1 MSAVPAWKQAILQR
15 RRQQE
20 EEQRK
25 KEAESEAYLA
35 SLPPWKRALVL
46 RRQKE
51 KKEKEET
58 ATTASSPPKRSDSF
72 TKWEEKQRNQARDR
86 KPSWIVTSSASTP
99 TPSGS
104 SSVRAVGNSTTSARP
119 ASISPAHRFSGPQIH
134 DRPTPRRESV
144 TVLPSVSDRVAV
156 KKTDYDS
163 SPPSKGGVVLRDKAE
178 ASNKHSASVRTKR
191 KSFEEDDP
199 KFKDVPAWKKAILM
213 RRRASQN
220 EHGQE
225 ENKGP
230 QMSDMSQTSTQFEAA
245 SEPLL
250 PDSEDVQLL
259 PEYLVPS
266 VRPTPAITKTINTD
280 KEVTP
285 LAPAPK
291 TVSSK
296 VAPMRPAPSRPAPSR
311 PAPSRPAPSHPVP
324 SRPVPSKPSPA
335 LKSSSELKPSPAT
348 SRKHSAPAMMPSSQP
363 PKSTK
368 APEVVNRRM
377 SEATQPNRLVQQEG
391 VTLHAPVFKEV
402 PQWANVSEEDP
413 KFTNLPQWKQAL
425 IKRRRADIAKRTGTN
440 TASVSPPRSPTEMA
454 HDDVPSSPK
463 EDVRNPPPIPAWKQ
477 DLMKRRNS
485 GSQSSMK
492 QEERKLMG
500 SNRGTPHPSQVTAGN
515 VKALLGKFNEGGT
528 FQQTSTPR
536 TANFIHQAPKSWNQA
551 PKATAVPHAASIFP
565 AMPIPRA
572 IPEEVLSDGS
582 EEDLEDITLTN
593 IDDLSTDEEDD
604 DDSGIVKGGSK
615 SRGAS
620 TTGTSR
626 PRREKSRS
634 ILINPVSR
642 PHRVSV
648 CIGRLPF

>member
-51 KKEKEET
+51 KKEKEEA

-72 TKWEEKQRNQARDR
+72 TKWEEKQRNQETDR
-86 KPSWIVTSSASTP
+86 KPSWIKTSTTSTP

-104 SSVRAVGNSTTSARP
+104 SSVRAVSNSTTSARP
-119 ASISPAHRFSGPQIH
+119 SPAHRFSGPQTYE
-134 DRPTPRRESV
+134 RPTPRRESV

-156 KKTDYDS
+156 KKTDHDS
-163 SPPSKGGVVLRDKAE
+163 TPPSKGGVVLRDKAE
-178 ASNKHSASVRTKR
+178 ESNKHSASVRTKR

-199 KFKDVPAWKKAILM
+199 KFKDMPAWKKALLM

-220 EHGQE
+220 EHSQE

-230 QMSDMSQTSTQFEAA
+230 QKSDMSQTSVQFEAA
-245 SEPLL
+245 SQPLL
-250 PDSEDVQLL
+250 PDSENVQPL
-259 PEYLVPS
+259 PEYLVLS

-280 KEVTP
+280 KEVGP

-311 PAPSRPAPSHPVP
+311 PAPS
-324 SRPVPSKPSPA
+324 KPSPA
-335 LKSSSELKPSPAT
+335 LKSSSEPKPSPAT
-348 SRKHSAPAMMPSSQP
+348 SRKHSTPVMMPSSQP
-363 PKSTK
+363 PKLAK

-377 SEATQPNRLVQQEG
+377 SETTQPNRLVQQEG

-402 PQWANVSEEDP
+402 AQWANVSEEDP

-440 TASVSPPRSPTEMA
+440 TTSVSPPRSPTEIA
-454 HDDVPSSPK
+454 HDDIPSSPK

-485 GSQSSMK
+485 GSQSSMN

-500 SNRGTPHPSQVTAGN
+500 SNRGMPQPSQVSAGN

-536 TANFIHQAPKSWNQA
+536 TANFIHQAPKSWSQA
-551 PKATAVPHAASIFP
+551 PKSTAVSHAASISP
-565 AMPIPRA
+565 AKSIPRA

-604 DDSGIVKGGSK
+604 DDSGIVKGGSR

-620 TTGTSR
+620 TTSTSR

-634 ILINPVSR
+634 ILIDPVSK

-648 CIGRLPF
+648 CIGQLAF

>member
-311 PAPSRPAPSHPVP
+311 PAPSHPVP

-528 FQQTSTPR
+528 FLQTSTPR

-565 AMPIPRA
+565 AMPISRA

>member
-58 ATTASSPPKRSDSF
+58 AATASSPPKRSDSF
-72 TKWEEKQRNQARDR
+72 TKWEEIQRNQATDR
-86 KPSWIVTSSASTP
+86 KPPWIKTSSTSTP
-99 TPSGS
+99 TPSGSGS
-104 SSVRAVGNSTTSARP
+104 SSVRAVSNSTTSARP
-119 ASISPAHRFSGPQIH
+119 ASTSPAHRFSGPQTH
-134 DRPTPRRESV
+134 ERPTPRQESV
-144 TVLPSVSDRVAV
+144 TVLPSVSDRVAI
-156 KKTDYDS
+156 KKTNH
-163 SPPSKGGVVLRDKAE
+163 PPSKGGVVLRDKAE
-178 ASNKHSASVRTKR
+178 ESDKHSTSVRTKR

-199 KFKDVPAWKKAILM
+199 KFKDMPAWKKALLI

-220 EHGQE
+220 EHVQQDTQKKPDGWEGLQKS
-225 ENKGP
+225 N
-230 QMSDMSQTSTQFEAA
+230 MSQTSMQFEAA

-280 KEVTP
+280 KEVAP

-291 TVSSK
+291 TVSLK
-296 VAPMRPAPSRPAPSR
+296 VAPMRPAPSRPAPS
-311 PAPSRPAPSHPVP
+311 
-324 SRPVPSKPSPA
+324 KPSPA
-335 LKSSSELKPSPAT
+335 LKSSSEPKPSPAT
-348 SRKHSAPAMMPSSQP
+348 SRKHSTPAMMPSSQP
-363 PKSTK
+363 PKLAK

-377 SEATQPNRLVQQEG
+377 SETAQPNRLVQQEG

-440 TASVSPPRSPTEMA
+440 TTSVSPPRSPTEMA
-454 HDDVPSSPK
+454 HDDIPS
-463 EDVRNPPPIPAWKQ
+463 EDVRKPPPIPAWKQ

-485 GSQSSMK
+485 GSRSSMN

-500 SNRGTPHPSQVTAGN
+500 SNRGTPQPSAGN

-528 FQQTSTPR
+528 FQQMSTPR
-536 TANFIHQAPKSWNQA
+536 AAKFIHQTPKSWGQA
-551 PKATAVPHAASIFP
+551 PKATAVPQAASISP
-565 AMPIPRA
+565 ATSIPRA

-604 DDSGIVKGGSK
+604 DDSGIGKGGSR

-620 TTGTSR
+620 TSLLSPLVSSTTSTSR

-634 ILINPVSR
+634 ILSNPVSR
-642 PHRVSV
+642 PNRVSM
-648 CIGRLPF
+648 CIGQLPF

>member
-72 TKWEEKQRNQARDR
+72 TKWEEKQRNQATDR
-86 KPSWIVTSSASTP
+86 KPSWIKTSSASTP

-104 SSVRAVGNSTTSARP
+104 SSVRAVSNSTTSARP
-119 ASISPAHRFSGPQIH
+119 ASTSSAHRFSGPQIH

-163 SPPSKGGVVLRDKAE
+163 TPPSKGGVVLRDKAE

-199 KFKDVPAWKKAILM
+199 RFKDMPAWKKALLM

-230 QMSDMSQTSTQFEAA
+230 QKSDMSQTSTQFEAA

-250 PDSEDVQLL
+250 PDSEDVQLR
-259 PEYLVPS
+259 PEYFVPS

-285 LAPAPK
+285 LAPVPK

-311 PAPSRPAPSHPVP
+311 PAPSHPA
-324 SRPVPSKPSPA
+324 PSKPSPA
-335 LKSSSELKPSPAT
+335 LKSSSEPKPSPAT
-348 SRKHSAPAMMPSSQP
+348 FRKHSTPAMMPSSQP

-377 SEATQPNRLVQQEG
+377 SETTQPNRLVQQEG

-440 TASVSPPRSPTEMA
+440 MASVSPPRSPTEMA

-463 EDVRNPPPIPAWKQ
+463 EDVRNSPPIPAWKQ

-536 TANFIHQAPKSWNQA
+536 TANFIHQAPKSWNKA
-551 PKATAVPHAASIFP
+551 PKATAVPHAVSIFP
-565 AMPIPRA
+565 AMPIPRTT
-572 IPEEVLSDGS
+572 PEEVLSDGS

-593 IDDLSTDEEDD
+593 IDDLSTEEDD
-604 DDSGIVKGGSK
+604 DDSGIGKEGSK

-620 TTGTSR
+620 TMSTSR

-634 ILINPVSR
+634 ILINPVSK

-648 CIGRLPF
+648 CIGQLPF